1 MTMLEDIYK
10 EQAKTQEYFR
20 SKDPD
25 LGCLPYSWPITTCE
39 KKKELESKFKDDI
52 LYLIKEATEVLDE
65 INYKKHVST
74 RKEINRDNVIEELVD
89 IFKYWLNLCLLM
101 DFKPKEIHKIFKMKT
116 KKVIEKKENEKHD
129 A

>member
-1 MTMLEDIYK
+1 M
-10 EQAKTQEYFR
+10 
-20 SKDPD
+20 
-25 LGCLPYSWPITTCE
+25 
-39 KKKELESKFKDDI
+39 
-52 LYLIKEATEVLDE
+52 LDE